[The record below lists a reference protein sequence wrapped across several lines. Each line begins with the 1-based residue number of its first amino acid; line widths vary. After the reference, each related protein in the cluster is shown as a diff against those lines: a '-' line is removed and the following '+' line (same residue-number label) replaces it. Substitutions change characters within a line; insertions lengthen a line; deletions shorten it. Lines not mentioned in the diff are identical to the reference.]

1 MAGALDGVRVVDLTR
16 VVAGPLCAQMLGDLG
31 ADVAKVERR
40 GDGDDL
46 RALGPPFIKGSDDS
60 AYFVT
65 LNRNKRSVSVD
76 FAKPEGAAILKRMVA
91 NADVLIE
98 NFRPGTLARYGL
110 GWEELRAVNP
120 RLIYCSVTGFGQ
132 TGPYAGRSGYDFVAQ
147 AMAGLMEVTGEA
159 DGAPGGG
166 PQRVGV
172 PVADMFTG
180 FAAAVSILAAL
191 RHRDATGE
199 GQYVEVSLFETMMS
213 LIQAPNSSWLNTGR
227 LVPRSGNDSPVAVP
241 YGVFEGTDG
250 RFVIGVLND
259 REFVRLAA
267 ALGHPEWSDDPR
279 FKRARDR
286 VEHRAALLDRMRTLL
301 RTRPRAEW
309 LAKAEAA
316 AGVLLPQEGSQDHL
330 RPDQH
335 RRRCRGRPA
344 HPGARDDHR
353 RAAPCGGQ
361 GARAGLPAAAVRNA
375 GDLSPRHPRAR
386 RGYRGGARRLRRH
399 GCGGD
404 RRREGRRR
412 GLNRRRVS
420 APAGS
425 RPR

>member
-31 ADVAKVERR
+31 AEVAKVERR

-46 RALGPPFIKGSDDS
+46 RALGPPFVPGSEDS
-60 AYFVT
+60 TYFVS

-91 NADVLIE
+91 RADVLIE
-98 NFRPGTLARYGL
+98 NFRTGTLARYGL
-110 GWEELRAVNP
+110 GWDDLKAINP

-132 TGPYAGRSGYDFVAQ
+132 DGPYAGRSGYDFVAQ

-180 FAAAVSILAAL
+180 FAACVSILAAL

-199 GQYVEVSLFETMMS
+199 GQCIDVNLFETMTS
-213 LIQAPNSSWLNTGR
+213 LMQAPMSAWLNAGR

-241 YGVFEGTDG
+241 YGVFEGSDG

-259 REFVRLAA
+259 REFVRLAE
-267 ALGHPEWSDDPR
+267 ALGHPEWAEDPR
-279 FKRARDR
+279 FRRARDR

-309 LAKAEAA
+309 LARLEAA
-316 AGVLLPQEGSQDHL
+316 KITSGPMNTAADVAADPHIAARGMIVELPHHAGGTVRVAASPLHLSATPPTYRHGIPAPGGDTDAVLAEFAGMD
-330 RPDQH
+330 
-335 RRRCRGRPA
+335 A
-344 HPGARDDHR
+344 AEIAAA
-353 RAAPCGGQ
+353 RAAGI
-361 GARAGLPAAAVRNA
+361 V
-375 GDLSPRHPRAR
+375 
-386 RGYRGGARRLRRH
+386 
-399 GCGGD
+399 
-404 RRREGRRR
+404 
-412 GLNRRRVS
+412 
-420 APAGS
+420 
-425 RPR
+425 

>member
-1 MAGALDGVRVVDLTR
+1 MAGALDGLRVVDLTR

-46 RALGPPFIKGSDDS
+46 RALGPPFLQGSEDS
-60 AYFVT
+60 TYFVT

-76 FAKPEGAAILKRMVA
+76 FARPEGAAILKRMAA

-110 GWEELRAVNP
+110 GWEDLRAVNP
-120 RLIYCSVTGFGQ
+120 RLVYCSVTGFGQ
-132 TGPYAGRSGYDFVAQ
+132 DGPYAGRSGYDFVAQ

-159 DGAPGGG
+159 DGTPGGG

-180 FAAAVSILAAL
+180 FAACVSILAAL

-199 GQYVEVSLFETMMS
+199 GQYVDVNLFETMTS
-213 LIQAPNSSWLNTGR
+213 LMQAPMSSWLNAGR
-227 LVPRSGNDSPVAVP
+227 TFPRSGNDSQVAVP
-241 YGVFEGTDG
+241 YGVFEGSDAK
-250 RFVIGVLND
+250 FVIGVLND

-286 VEHRAALLDRMRTLL
+286 SEHRAALLDRMRTLL

-309 LAKAEAA
+309 LARLEAA
-316 AGVLLPQEGSQDHL
+316 KITSGPINTAADVEADPHIAARGMIIEVPHHAVGTVRVVASPLHLSATPPEVRRGIPAPGGDTEAVLADFAGMT
-330 RPDQH
+330 
-335 RRRCRGRPA
+335 PA
-344 HPGARDDHR
+344 EIAAA
-353 RAAPCGGQ
+353 RAAGI
-361 GARAGLPAAAVRNA
+361 V
-375 GDLSPRHPRAR
+375 
-386 RGYRGGARRLRRH
+386 
-399 GCGGD
+399 
-404 RRREGRRR
+404 
-412 GLNRRRVS
+412 
-420 APAGS
+420 
-425 RPR
+425 

>member
-31 ADVAKVERR
+31 AEVAKVERR

-46 RALGPPFIKGSDDS
+46 RALGPPFVPGSEDS
-60 AYFVT
+60 TYFVS

-91 NADVLIE
+91 RADVLIE
-98 NFRPGTLARYGL
+98 NFRTGTLARYGL
-110 GWEELRAVNP
+110 GWDDLKAINP

-132 TGPYAGRSGYDFVAQ
+132 DGPYAGRSGYDFVAQ

-159 DGAPGGG
+159 DGTPGGG

-180 FAAAVSILAAL
+180 FAACVSILAAL

-199 GQYVEVSLFETMMS
+199 GQCIDVNLFETMTS
-213 LIQAPNSSWLNTGR
+213 LMQAPMSAWLNAGR

-241 YGVFEGTDG
+241 YGVFEGSDG

-259 REFVRLAA
+259 REFVRLAE
-267 ALGHPEWSDDPR
+267 ALGHPEWADDPR
-279 FKRARDR
+279 FRRARDR

-309 LAKAEAA
+309 LARLEAA
-316 AGVLLPQEGSQDHL
+316 KITSGPMNTAADVAADPHIAARGMIVEVPHHAGGTVRVAASPLHLSATPPTYRHGIPAPGGDTDAVLAEFAGMD
-330 RPDQH
+330 
-335 RRRCRGRPA
+335 A
-344 HPGARDDHR
+344 AEIAAA
-353 RAAPCGGQ
+353 RAAGI
-361 GARAGLPAAAVRNA
+361 V
-375 GDLSPRHPRAR
+375 
-386 RGYRGGARRLRRH
+386 
-399 GCGGD
+399 
-404 RRREGRRR
+404 
-412 GLNRRRVS
+412 
-420 APAGS
+420 
-425 RPR
+425 